1 MNVIKQLVN
10 FGKCPIVE
18 IFTSTFKHLL
28 EITVYYCISPIVA
41 LCSIRTFTNPCQN
54 LPKWEVFTAP
64 SPLYVSF
71 ITLCLCNLGP
81 HILVAY
87 GGRLQ
92 QKKALSHQSV
102 MSSVYNYITIYI
114 IYIYKYICIYEQRL
128 GFAPALQRSGFPFPI
143 KCCCNFTFNW
153 EIQQRY

>member
-1 MNVIKQLVN
+1 
-10 FGKCPIVE
+10 VE
-18 IFTSTFKHLL
+18 IFTITFKHLL

-102 MSSVYNYITIYI
+102 MSSVYNYIY
-114 IYIYKYICIYEQRL
+114 IYIYIYTSSAWALPQRCSVAGSHFQSNAVATL
-128 GFAPALQRSGFPFPI
+128 HLIG
-143 KCCCNFTFNW
+143 KFNKGIR
-153 EIQQRY
+153 EY